1 MKKTFKTVEL
11 PHTIYVTFTHDD
23 EIYDGE
29 LIEITD
35 IDEKNDRCVLL
46 TDGLMPQRC
55 RLRVPYSSLDNSILN
70 FGTGATLYLD
80 YPENN

>member
-29 LIEITD
+29 LVEIVD
-35 IDEKNDRCVLL
+35 IDEKNDKCTLL
-46 TDGLMPQRC
+46 ADGLMPQRC
-55 RLRVPYSSLDNSILN
+55 RLRVPYSSLDNSILD
-70 FGTGATLYLD
+70 FGTDMKLYLD